1 MWARRLHGWSRRRDS
16 NPEPA
21 VYKTAALPI
30 ELRRRGA
37 WTPKGAEAPA
47 NDRAE
52 RAARASRANWTAR
65 EEILSRIFGSRSRS
79 VSRCIEID
87 DRCCVGRH
95 LGGRGSRRARIG
107 ITLAKGLEEQDR
119 AG

>member
-21 VYKTAALPI
+21 VYKTAALPL
-30 ELRRRGA
+30 ELRRRGPWA
-37 WTPKGAEAPA
+37 PKGAEAPA

-52 RAARASRANWTAR
+52 RAARSSRANWTAR
-65 EEILSRIFGSRSRS
+65 EEILSRIFGGRSRR
-79 VSRCIEID
+79 VGGRFGIG

-95 LGGRGSRRARIG
+95 LGGPGRAPGGPRRGLPAFRRG
-107 ITLAKGLEEQDR
+107 
-119 AG
+119 

>member
-37 WTPKGAEAPA
+37 WAPKGAEAPA

-52 RAARASRANWTAR
+52 RAARSSRANWTAR
-65 EEILSRIFGSRSRS
+65 DEILSRIFGGRSRR
-79 VSRCIEID
+79 VSGRFGIGG
-87 DRCCVGRH
+87 CCRVH
-95 LGGRGSRRARIG
+95 RGAARRS
-107 ITLAKGLEEQDR
+107 EEPQ
-119 AG
+119 A